1 MMAEEGV
8 KSVSGNGEGCGRRK
22 ERAAATCFLSRRYI
36 CPANEEMTAGCK
48 KGDENG
54 IHDFQL
60 LQTPAEKAA
69 KLYIP
74 EIPSILVIDI
84 SCEWMKNGVVAVQVE
99 CRFEKMMPVRS
110 SNRVR
115 ARGVSA

>member
-1 MMAEEGV
+1 
-8 KSVSGNGEGCGRRK
+8 
-22 ERAAATCFLSRRYI
+22 
-36 CPANEEMTAGCK
+36 MTAGCK

-84 SCEWMKNGVVAVQVE
+84 SNEWLKNGVAVV
-99 CRFEKMMPVRS
+99 
-110 SNRVR
+110 
-115 ARGVSA
+115 